1 VSAPLYDALAGSYDE
16 HFAAP
21 HRRAYDDL
29 AWEIA
34 TAVIEPGASVL
45 DVGCGVGRWAERLVA
60 AGHRVTGI
68 EPAPRMADAAEKRL
82 GAAPDPAGTRLGS
95 GPDAAGTRPG
105 AGSDAAG
112 TRLGAEPDAVGTRA
126 GPGFTLIRAG
136 VEDADPPPADVVLA
150 MGSLQ
155 YAADPV
161 AAIARCAGWLRPGG
175 TLCVLVDSRQA
186 LVLELLAA
194 GRTGEA
200 LERSRTH
207 RGCWRL
213 GDLSAEL
220 HLFDAAELRAAVL
233 AADLVVERLSGL
245 LVGAS
250 AFGRAGLV
258 DRLTRDYPG
267 TLAVERRLAADPE
280 LADLGKQLIVVGR
293 SPAR

>member
-1 VSAPLYDALAGSYDE
+1 MTSSAPLYDALADSYDE

-29 AWEIA
+29 AWEICA
-34 TAVIEPGASVL
+34 GLIAPGASVL

-60 AGHRVTGI
+60 TGHRVTGI
-68 EPAPRMADAAEKRL
+68 EPSPRMADAAEKRL
-82 GAAPDPAGTRLGS
+82 G
-95 GPDAAGTRPG
+95 PG
-105 AGSDAAG
+105 
-112 TRLGAEPDAVGTRA
+112 V
-126 GPGFTLIRAG
+126 TLIRAG
-136 VEDADPPPADVVLA
+136 VEHADPPPADVVLA

-186 LVLELLAA
+186 LVLELLAV
-194 GRTGEA
+194 GRVDEA
-200 LERSRTH
+200 LERSRSH
-207 RGCWRL
+207 RGRWRL
-213 GDLSAEL
+213 GELSAGM
-220 HLFDAAELRAAVL
+220 HLFDAAELRVAVE

-250 AFGRAGLV
+250 AHGRTGLA

-267 TLAVERRLAADPE
+267 TLAAERRLAAEPA

-293 SPAR
+293 CRAH